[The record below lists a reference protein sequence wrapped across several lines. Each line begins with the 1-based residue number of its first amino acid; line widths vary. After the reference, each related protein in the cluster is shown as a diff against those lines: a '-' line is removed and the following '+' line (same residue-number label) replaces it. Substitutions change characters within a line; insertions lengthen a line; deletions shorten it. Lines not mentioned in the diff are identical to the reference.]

1 MSRFTEKL
9 EKVGQRAP
17 APMGFGA
24 AARSDDSPRS
34 ILLLGTVTLRGL
46 PRVSAVRRKL
56 VDALLITLDSGDGSE
71 LKDNVDTLE
80 GVIWGVSAASLDQE
94 RLAILKDAGCD
105 FVVLDP
111 SASAAVLNDE
121 DLGKIM
127 RVGKDL
133 SEGAAA
139 AIHDLP
145 IDGALL
151 TVDDLRLP
159 LSVQDLMDIDSVRGM
174 LGKPFTVDVPADLST
189 PELEII
195 RDVGTAALAVDVLS
209 KGVRELA
216 GRVDSLK
223 PKRQSSGRREDLT
236 PAVPQGAS
244 VDFLQGGDDDEDY

>member
-24 AARSDDSPRS
+24 AARRDDSPRS

-46 PRVSAVRRKL
+46 PRVSAVRKKL
-56 VDALLITLDSGDGSE
+56 VDALLIILDSEDGNE
-71 LKDNVDTLE
+71 LTDSADSLE
-80 GVIWGVSAASLDQE
+80 GVIWGVSAPGLNQELIASL
-94 RLAILKDAGCD
+94 KKAGCD
-105 FVVLDP
+105 FIVLDS
-111 SASAAVLNDE
+111 SANAAVLNDD

-151 TVDDLRLP
+151 TVADLHPP
-159 LSVQDLMDIDSVRGM
+159 LSVQDLIDIESVRGM
-174 LGKPFTVDVPADLST
+174 LGKPFLVDVPTDLPT
-189 PELEII
+189 PDLEVI
-195 RDVGTAALAVDVLS
+195 RDTGTAALAVDVLS

-216 GRVDSLK
+216 ERVDALK
-223 PKRQSSGRREDLT
+223 PKRQRSGRREDLT
-236 PAVPQGAS
+236 PAVPQGAP
-244 VDFLQGGDDDEDY
+244 VDLLQGGDDEEDY

>member
-1 MSRFTEKL
+1 MSRFTDKL

-24 AARSDDSPRS
+24 AARKDDVPRS

-46 PRVSAVRRKL
+46 PRVSAVRKKL
-56 VDALLITLDSGDGSE
+56 VDALLITLDSEDGSE
-71 LKDNVDTLE
+71 LKDNVDSLE
-80 GVIWGVSAASLDQE
+80 GLVWGVSAAGLDQE
-94 RLAILKDAGCD
+94 RLASLKDAGCD
-105 FVVLDP
+105 FVVLDS
-111 SASAAVLNDE
+111 SASAVVLNDE

-133 SEGAAA
+133 TEGAAA

-151 TVDDLRLP
+151 TVDDLELP
-159 LSVQDLMDIDSVRGM
+159 LSVQDLIDIESVRSM
-174 LGKPFTVDVPADLST
+174 LGKLFLVDMPADLST
-189 PELEII
+189 PELEVV
-195 RDVGTAALAVDVLS
+195 RDTGTAALAVDVLS

-216 GRVDSLK
+216 ERVDSLK
-223 PKRQSSGRREDLT
+223 PKRQRSGRREDLT

-244 VDFLQGGDDDEDY
+244 VDLLQGGDDDEDY